1 MSLINVVFF
10 AIFVVQI
17 NCFNYQHHS
26 KSSFLLSNN
35 RHQLLRLSSSQSSIS
50 TSSLLQIPLEIESI
64 KNEVERYMD
73 IRKSTNATM
82 LPPESIEVAP
92 TSGVVKKPENP
103 FAFIQPSGRNL
114 SVHVVFLTYFR
125 NTNTCTAIYLC

>member
-1 MSLINVVFF
+1 MPTEENKMSLINVVFF

-17 NCFNYQHHS
+17 NCFNYQRNLLHHS
-26 KSSFLLSNN
+26 KSSFLFSKN
-35 RHQLLRLSSSQSSIS
+35 RYQLLRLSSSQSSIS
-50 TSSLLQIPLEIESI
+50 TSSLLQIPFEIESI

-103 FAFIQPSGRNL
+103 FLFILAIQYVSIHINL
-114 SVHVVFLTYFR
+114 
-125 NTNTCTAIYLC
+125 